1 MTKLSQQGVPQ
12 VPVTYRY
19 LEFNQFVI
27 VERSVQLADHAVT
40 NTVAAHHDDG
50 VEFVGDGA
58 ELFELT
64 IFECACFRKI

>member
-1 MTKLSQQGVPQ
+1 M
-12 VPVTYRY
+12 
-19 LEFNQFVI
+19 I